1 MFLHFQSGNI
11 PHLLNLL
18 NDTKQLQPSLRL
30 IQILFVEDTYLAVCE
45 VRE

>member
-1 MFLHFQSGNI
+1 MFLQFQSGTLQ
-11 PHLLNLL
+11 HLLNLL

>member
-1 MFLHFQSGNI
+1 MFLQFESTNFR
-11 PHLLNLL
+11 HLLNLL
-18 NDTKQLQPSLRL
+18 NDAKQLHPSLRL

>member
-1 MFLHFQSGNI
+1 MFLQYESSNFQ
-11 PHLLNLL
+11 HLLNLL
-18 NDTKQLQPSLRL
+18 NDAKELQPSLKL